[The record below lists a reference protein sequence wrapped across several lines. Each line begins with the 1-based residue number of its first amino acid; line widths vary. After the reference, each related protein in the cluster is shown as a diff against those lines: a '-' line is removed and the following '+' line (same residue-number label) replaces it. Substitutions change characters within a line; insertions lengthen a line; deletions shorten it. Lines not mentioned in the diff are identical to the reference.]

1 MYAIPACGLYRRF
14 LAVATKAW
22 ERRALPFEGGAD
34 RRRNAVRSEAQVQA
48 IRHHFEHTLVCDPA
62 GRRTAPAQSSTP
74 GEEAQ
79 SAPRRMHR
87 EVPRR
92 PVCDTIEHP
101 PVLSLCFLS
110 SLSTARIHQRI
121 LVGFSSGRRQT
132 PGVNRV
138 YRASRA
144 LVPGITASRSDQ
156 RPRPGSKRTQMLGG
170 PVVSGKA
177 LAEMWSFR
185 TSAQPHHPGIR

>member
-1 MYAIPACGLYRRF
+1 LKAKPTNDGTRCAARHRSKRFDTTSSTPWPATQPDDS
-14 LAVATKAW
+14 A
-22 ERRALPFEGGAD
+22 
-34 RRRNAVRSEAQVQA
+34 
-48 IRHHFEHTLVCDPA
+48 
-62 GRRTAPAQSSTP
+62 AQSSTP

-87 EVPRR
+87 EAPRR
-92 PVCDTIEHP
+92 PVRDTVEHP

-170 PVVSGKA
+170 PVVSSKA
-177 LAEMWSFR
+177 PAEMRSFR
-185 TSAQPHHPGIR
+185 TSARPHHPRIR